1 MSTQNAVVA
10 ALALLVAPG
19 IALAQEHSMGCG
31 SGSGCGSASMTTT
44 TGEPVTPT
52 KAPEPAATKAK
63 PEKADAKVRKI
74 EVAVTNEGFV
84 PAKIDVKKG
93 ERVQLV
99 VTRKTDATCAKAIV
113 IKDQKINADLPLD
126 KPVTVDVKTDKAG
139 NIHFSCP
146 MDMITGEI
154 TVK

>member
-1 MSTQNAVVA
+1 MSTQKAVVVA
-10 ALALLVAPG
+10 ALALFTVPA
-19 IALAQEHSMGCG
+19 ITLAQDHAAGCG
-31 SGSGCGSASMTTT
+31 SGSGCGSGTMTTT

-52 KAPEPAATKAK
+52 TKAPEPTKSK
-63 PEKADAKVRKI
+63 PAKADPKARKI
-74 EVAVTNEGFV
+74 EVAVTDEGFV

-113 IKDQKINADLPLD
+113 IKDQKVNADLPLD
-126 KPVTVDVKTDKAG
+126 TPVTVDVKTDKAG
-139 NIHFSCP
+139 NIHFACP
-146 MDMITGEI
+146 HDMITGEI

>member
-1 MSTQNAVVA
+1 MSTKKAAVVA
-10 ALALLVAPG
+10 VLALFAVPAA
-19 IALAQEHSMGCG
+19 ALAQEHSMGCG
-31 SGSGCGSASMTTT
+31 SGAGCGSGSMTTT

-52 KAPEPAATKAK
+52 TKAPEPTAK
-63 PEKADAKVRKI
+63 PAKADAKVRKI
-74 EVAVTNEGFV
+74 EVAVTDAGFV

-113 IKDQKINADLPLD
+113 IKDQKVNADLPLN
-126 KPVTVDVKTDKAG
+126 KAVTVDVKTDKAG